1 MKKYSHKKLFPLE
14 SGQSLQEIE
23 IAYHVYGDL
32 DSPGKPVIWVCHALT
47 ANSDVFDWWK
57 GLFGPDDLFNPSEFT
72 IVCANVIGG
81 CYGSTGPLSANPSTG
96 EPYYHDFPLL
106 SIRDLAAAH
115 DILREHLGIQKVYLG
130 IGGSLG
136 GQQLMEWAISRPT
149 LFENLAF
156 IATNAQHSPWGIA
169 FNEAQ
174 RMAITSDITWLQ
186 RNIEAGIQGLKAARA
201 IALLSYRHYHAYGQT
216 QKEEDDSKL
225 NDYRASA
232 YQQYQGDKLIRRF
245 NAFTYWILS
254 KAMDSHNVARG
265 RGSAEIAFSKL
276 RARTMV
282 IGITSDLLFPPVEQ
296 ERLADLIPGAEFCC
310 IQSNYGHDG
319 FLTETEQLSTVLA
332 RFIGKGNRRTWRS
345 FAKINSTKQLTTNT

>member
-1 MKKYSHKKLFPLE
+1 MKKYLHKKLFPLE
-14 SGQSLQEIE
+14 CGQSLQEIE

-32 DSPGKPVIWVCHALT
+32 DSPDKPVVWVCHALT

-57 GLFGPDDLFNPSEFT
+57 GLFGENDLFNPTEFT

-81 CYGSTGPLSANPSTG
+81 CYGSTGPLSTDPGTG

-115 DILREHLGIQKVYLG
+115 DILREHLGIQKIYLG

-136 GQQLMEWAISRPT
+136 GQQLMEWAIARPT

-174 RMAITSDITWLQ
+174 RMAITSDLTWFQ
-186 RNIEAGIQGLKAARA
+186 RHVEAGSQGLKAARA

-216 QKEEDDSKL
+216 QKEEDSSKL

-245 NAFTYWILS
+245 NAFTYWTLS
-254 KAMDSHNVARG
+254 KAMDSHNIARG
-265 RGSAEIAFSKL
+265 RESAEKAFSKL
-276 RARTMV
+276 QARTLV
-282 IGITSDLLFPPVEQ
+282 IGITSDLLFPPIEQ
-296 ERLADLIPGAEFCC
+296 EYLADLIPGAEFCC
-310 IQSNYGHDG
+310 IQSDYGHDG

-332 RFIGKGNRRTWRS
+332 RFAGKSGRKPVRTT
-345 FAKINSTKQLTTNT
+345 FKITTQTTLTTHT